1 MYMYVLNNYKSNPV
15 HLASLSLALCV
26 QHCSS
31 EVQFYVN
38 GRIVMVADE
47 LSFLIATGAH
57 SRVGGFDG
65 LRRHGRLVERRTD
78 FKVDCKV
85 SGLAASWRVVRRLI
99 ISDASDDD
107 ATKFP
112 SS

>member
-1 MYMYVLNNYKSNPV
+1 MIMI
-15 HLASLSLALCV
+15 CM
-26 QHCSS
+26 
-31 EVQFYVN
+31 QFYVN
-38 GRIVMVADE
+38 GRIVMRADE

-65 LRRHGRLVERRTD
+65 LRRHGRLVDRRTD

-85 SGLAASWRVVRRLI
+85 SGLVEAWRVVKRLI
-99 ISDASDDD
+99 IPDASDDD
-107 ATKFP
+107 AVEFP

>member
-1 MYMYVLNNYKSNPV
+1 MYMYVLNNYESNPV
-15 HLASLSLALCV
+15 HRASLSLAVCV

-47 LSFLIATGAH
+47 LSFLIATGAR

-65 LRRHGRLVERRTD
+65 LRR
-78 FKVDCKV
+78 VD
-85 SGLAASWRVVRRLI
+85 RRLI

-107 ATKFP
+107 AVEFP